1 MDVAVMAAKL
11 ENVVTV
17 VAVMDVVAIQKTV
30 AKIIQKK

>member
-1 MDVAVMAAKL
+1 MAAKL